1 MERWTPSQRVHE
13 WMFVTSQLNIGC
25 QCLGTS
31 INMWDSREWWY
42 YFPLISVG
50 GLVRTQKKPSVAKH
64 SSIPQSPETIIIT
77 LWPVNKGSSSKLLGE
92 MVSGLGGWCLG
103 CGADIHSHPHLRWI
117 REQQK
122 DGLRLGASHSF
133 GSHRSRRV
141 NKAYHTTI
149 RLIQTGRNA
158 HLNWGVSRPQTE

>member
-1 MERWTPSQRVHE
+1 MNECLWRHSWTLAASVWLQALICGTAESGDTTFPSSLWVV
-13 WMFVTSQLNIGC
+13 W
-25 QCLGTS
+25 
-31 INMWDSREWWY
+31 SR
-42 YFPLISVG
+42 L
-50 GLVRTQKKPSVAKH
+50 KKTSVAKH

-117 REQQK
+117 IEQQK

-133 GSHRSRRV
+133 GSHCARRV
-141 NKAYHTTI
+141 NKAYLTTI